1 MTYYKVLGIDTTA
14 SKEAIRMAYFNRVLT
29 LQKVQKDPILFE
41 QQFMQIRRAYELL
54 YDDIKR
60 KKYDDDFARGLP
72 GTAVEES
79 ADTFNLLL
87 RSYSFSW
94 EDFSTFPK
102 EFKTKKIT
110 AEIFMWL
117 LLFAV
122 GALIALFFVLGG
134 EFDYTV
140 PGDIVTVIIFGGVFA
155 AIKEIKSFIRKIIL
169 KFNRPKEISVP

>member
-1 MTYYKVLGIDTTA
+1 MTYYKVLGIETTS
-14 SKEAIRMAYFNRVLT
+14 SKDAIRMAYFNRVLT

-41 QQFMQIRRAYELL
+41 QQFMQVRRAYELL
-54 YDDIKR
+54 SDDRKR

-72 GTAVEES
+72 GTALEES

-102 EFKTKKIT
+102 EFKTKKLT

-122 GALIALFFVLGG
+122 GAFIALFLVLGG
-134 EFDYTV
+134 EFDYTA
-140 PGDIVTVIIFGGVFA
+140 PGDIITVIIFGGVLA
-155 AIKEIKSFIRKIIL
+155 AIKEIKSLISKTISKISS
-169 KFNRPKEISVP
+169 PK